1 MKHLLFLLIL
11 SAGAASA
18 ASVPDACVKCRF
30 VYGISEYKACLAECM
45 PAEHR
50 PRQHNG
56 KRWVQAKA
64 AGWHL
69 REESSVFPSER
80 LRIASKSADNSFEY
94 MMDWVR
100 PELLIMQHPNGRLQ
114 AAVSFAPAKV
124 LGAFSGDIAV
134 RIDKERAMRP
144 NVQSIRQNTALAFDA
159 NGLERALRDGRK
171 LYFETEIF
179 GSGRQTFVF
188 DLTGS
193 ESAISWTQSR

>member
-1 MKHLLFLLIL
+1 
-11 SAGAASA
+11 
-18 ASVPDACVKCRF
+18 
-30 VYGISEYKACLAECM
+30 
-45 PAEHR
+45 
-50 PRQHNG
+50 
-56 KRWVQAKA
+56 
-64 AGWHL
+64 
-69 REESSVFPSER
+69 
-80 LRIASKSADNSFEY
+80 
-94 MMDWVR
+94 MDWVR

-144 NVQSIRQNTALAFDA
+144 NVQSIRQNTALAFDV